1 MIRVRYGYSHHS
13 STMPVEMKRMPGGE
27 LHPTI
32 DTDHLDA
39 SDYTIYADTRNAEDL
54 FAIALT
60 ANAIRRN
67 AEVPIKSLSLVIG
80 YVPYARQDRIV
91 GGEGEALSIEVM
103 ADFIN
108 MIHFDAVIIADPH
121 SDTTPALIR
130 NAKIMSQEMI
140 FSEFLIKGTADFD
153 TRDIAYDPSEY
164 ILVSPDA
171 GAIKK
176 TEKLAIKFGFKGVVY
191 ANKTRN
197 TRTGKISGVTV
208 DRVTIDGEPATINA
222 LYGMKLLV
230 VDDICDGG
238 YTFTQL
244 AEVLNTFTPASLEL
258 YVTHGIFSK
267 GLEPLY
273 AAGYTRVVCTNAY
286 GIEGC
291 TQLHELDK
299 EEITALKFV
308 KFDIS

>member
-1 MIRVRYGYSHHS
+1 
-13 STMPVEMKRMPGGE
+13 MPVEMKHMPGGE

-32 DTDHLDA
+32 DKDHLDA
-39 SDYTIYADTRNAEDL
+39 SEYTIYADTKNSDDL
-54 FAIALT
+54 FAIALV

-67 AEVPIKSLSLVIG
+67 AEVPIRALSLVIG

-91 GGEGEALSIEVM
+91 SGEGEALSIEVM

-108 MIHFDAVIIADPH
+108 MLNFNAVIIVDPH

-130 NAKIMSQEMI
+130 NAKVMSQEMI
-140 FSEFLIKGTADFD
+140 FSEFLIRGTADYD
-153 TRDIAYDPSEY
+153 TRYVAYNPSEY

-176 TEKLAIKFGFKGVVY
+176 TEKLAQKFGFKGVAY

-197 TRTGKISGVTV
+197 TRTGKLSGCTV
-208 DRVTIDGEPATINA
+208 DRVTIDGEPANLDA
-222 LYGMKLLV
+222 LTGSKLLV

-238 YTFTQL
+238 YTFIQL
-244 AEVLNTFTPASLEL
+244 AEVLNTFTPTSLEL

-267 GLEPLY
+267 GLDPLY
-273 AAGYTRVVCTNAY
+273 EAGYTRVVTTNAY
-286 GIEGC
+286 GMEGS
-291 TQLHELDK
+291 TALYGLEKD
-299 EEITALKFV
+299 EIAALKFI
-308 KFDIS
+308 KIDIA

>member
-1 MIRVRYGYSHHS
+1 MIRVRYGYSHSS
-13 STMPVEMKRMPGGE
+13 STMPVEMKHMPGGE

-32 DTDHLDA
+32 DKDHLNA
-39 SDYTIYADTRNAEDL
+39 SEYTIYADTKNSDDL
-54 FAIALT
+54 FGIALV

-67 AEVPIKSLSLVIG
+67 AQIPIKALSLVIG
-80 YVPYARQDRIV
+80 YVPYARQDRV
-91 GGEGEALSIEVM
+91 VAGEGEALSIEVM

-108 MIHFDAVIIADPH
+108 MMHFDAVIIADPH

-130 NAKIMSQEMI
+130 NAKVMSQEMI
-140 FSEFLIKGTADFD
+140 FSEFLIRATADHE
-153 TRDIAYDPSEY
+153 TRDIAYNPSEY

-176 TEKLAIKFGFKGVVY
+176 TEKLAEKFGFKGVAY

-197 TRTGKISGVTV
+197 TRTGKISGCTV
-208 DRVTIDGEPATINA
+208 DRLIIDGEPHRVDT
-222 LYGMKLLV
+222 LLGMKLLV

-244 AEVLNTFTPASLEL
+244 AEVLNSYNPASLEL

-273 AAGYTRVVCTNAY
+273 EAGYTRIITTNAY
-286 GIEGC
+286 GMEG
-291 TQLHELDK
+291 TTPLYALEK
-299 EEITALKFV
+299 EQITALKFV
-308 KFDIS
+308 KIDIV

>member
-1 MIRVRYGYSHHS
+1 MIRVRYGYSHSS
-13 STMPVEMKRMPGGE
+13 STMPVEMKHMPGGE

-39 SDYTIYADTRNAEDL
+39 SEYTIYADTKNSDDL
-54 FAIALT
+54 FGIALV

-67 AEVPIKSLSLVIG
+67 AQVPIKALSLVIG

-108 MIHFDAVIIADPH
+108 MLNFDAVIIADPH

-130 NAKIMSQEMI
+130 NAKVMSQEMI
-140 FSEFLIKGTADFD
+140 FSEFLIRETADFD
-153 TRDIAYDPSEY
+153 TREIAYEPSEY

-176 TEKLAIKFGFKGVVY
+176 TEKLATKFGFKGVAY

-197 TRTGKISGVTV
+197 TRTGKITGCTV
-208 DRVTIDGEPATINA
+208 DRLVLDGEPAMVSQ
-222 LYGMKLLV
+222 LQGEKLLV

-244 AEVLNTFTPASLEL
+244 AEVLNTFEPASLEL

-273 AAGYTRVVCTNAY
+273 VAGYTRVVTTNAY
-286 GIEGC
+286 GMEGS
-291 TQLHELDK
+291 TELYALEK
-299 EEITALKFV
+299 EEKKALKFV
-308 KFDIS
+308 KIDIA